1 MKFLSFLGIL
11 ASGLVIALLL
21 AGANARFGI
30 AEMVLGP
37 RPYYAN
43 WPTPAPAS
51 TVPLGTPPAIARPS
65 ENFAVQR
72 GDKADPVAY
81 DPCRPITYVIRPD
94 GAPDGSEGL
103 IAEAVDAVT
112 AATGLQFV
120 YEGPTDEP
128 PTVDREAVQK
138 ERYGDRWAPVAIS
151 WSDPSETPELEGSV
165 AGVGG
170 SMSVNIEDGPEIYV
184 SGRLVL
190 DAPEIARLIEA
201 RNGTD
206 MARAVIMHEL
216 GHVVGLGHVEGPGQL
231 MSTKLSPKVTKF
243 QRGDL
248 TGLALLGAGRCIPE
262 I

>member
-1 MKFLSFLGIL
+1 MKFLGFLGIL
-11 ASGLVIALLL
+11 ASGLAIAVLL
-21 AGANARFGI
+21 AGINTRFGI

-43 WPTPAPAS
+43 WPTPAPVS
-51 TVPLGTPPAIARPS
+51 TVPLGVPPAIARPS
-65 ENFAVQR
+65 DNYAIQR
-72 GDKADPVAY
+72 GEKTDPVAY
-81 DPCRPITYVIRPD
+81 DPCRPIPYVIRHD
-94 GAPDGSEGL
+94 GAPAGSEGL
-103 IAEAVDAVT
+103 IDEAVNIVSK
-112 AATGLQFV
+112 ATGLEFV

-128 PTVDREAVQK
+128 VSVDREAVQK

-151 WSDPSETPELEGSV
+151 WSDPSETPELDGTV

-184 SGRLVL
+184 SGRLIL
-190 DAPEIARLIEA
+190 DGPEIARLLEGK
-201 RNGTD
+201 NGTG
-206 MARAVIMHEL
+206 MARAVILHEL

-231 MSTKLSPKVTKF
+231 MSTKLSPKIIQF

-248 TGLALLGAGRCIPE
+248 TGLARLGAGRCIPE